1 MLKQEQ
7 TLLVIIDVQGNLA
20 KVVSDAEAANQ
31 NVHRIAQA
39 GLALELPIILTAQAP
54 EKIGHTTPELRQIL
68 PDHHEYPRLSF
79 SVWADTAVRAAIEE
93 TGRKQVL
100 LCGFEGHICLYQTAM
115 DMLAEGYEVYMLTDA
130 ISSRSLYNKET
141 ALRELSA
148 QGVHLTTVEMALFSI
163 LRDASHAQF
172 RTISR
177 LIR

>member
-39 GLALELPIILTAQAP
+39 GLALDLPIILTAQAP

-68 PDHHEYPRLSF
+68 PDHHEYPRSSF
-79 SVWADTAVRAAIEE
+79 SVWADPAVRAAIEE
-93 TGRKQVL
+93 SGRKQVL

-115 DMLAEGYEVYMLTDA
+115 DMLAEGYEVYMLADA
-130 ISSRSLYNKET
+130 ISSRSLYNKEI
-141 ALRELSA
+141 ALRKLSA
-148 QGVHLTTVEMALFSI
+148 QGAYLTTVEMALFSI
-163 LRDASHAQF
+163 LRDAGHAQF